1 MLHVLLFYAT
11 PTNVSSD
18 PLQSVWD
25 TYRDALFLTDPIVD
39 RETLRTEKGQRTE
52 GTCEWIRG
60 NTAYKSWL
68 AGETPRL
75 WISGGPGK
83 GKTMLS
89 MFLTEELEAYTQ
101 ETEGTSLL
109 FYFCTHRYEEKSNA
123 AAIFR
128 SLAHQLLTKHP
139 EMAPL
144 ISSYFKSE
152 KITNSTLASAEAIWI
167 VLRTL
172 LQAPEAGMVF
182 CVLDGLDECDG
193 ASCNLIISKFNHFF
207 RGRPF
212 RIIE

>member
-109 FYFCTHRYEEKSNA
+109 FYFCTHRYEEQCGRNLQELGAPAPHEAPRDGPAYLVLFQKREDNKLDAGISGGDLDCSENA
-123 AAIFR
+123 PSSARGGHGILR
-128 SLAHQLLTKHP
+128 SR
-139 EMAPL
+139 
-144 ISSYFKSE
+144 
-152 KITNSTLASAEAIWI
+152 
-167 VLRTL
+167 RT
-172 LQAPEAGMVF
+172 
-182 CVLDGLDECDG
+182 
-193 ASCNLIISKFNHFF
+193 
-207 RGRPF
+207 R
-212 RIIE
+212 